1 MEVFCILTSIG
12 DVDYEKHLSEV
23 KMHFNL
29 SSFYINLPDRKQISR
44 LKSLLLG

>member
-23 KMHFNL
+23 KIHLMCAVITL
-29 SSFYINLPDRKQISR
+29 TYLIESK
-44 LKSLLLG
+44 